1 MMDKDYILQ
10 ATDVSAIAQTIPGAT
25 PGGIDVKVLN
35 TDEIRGA
42 PTTIT
47 ILKPGATIPAHYHKN
62 TSETHY
68 VLEGDFINAGISYG
82 PGAFFTHAAGTV
94 HGPHSSMQGC
104 SVLTVQPTHVDA
116 GDFHIAD

>member
-1 MMDKDYILQ
+1 MDKDYILQ

-25 PGGIDVKVLN
+25 LGGIDVRVLN